1 MDDDLFSESEYIE
14 DEAAAFSESEAASS
28 VAELSITGDNWNINT
43 DALHQLDLDRS
54 KADAIQATWAAF
66 IRHAESKEA
75 AGEALYSALFE
86 SAPSLQPLFVTPRA
100 VQALRFMQG
109 ISNFVASVHSG
120 PNLKAAVETLG
131 FGHLNIEVTVPR
143 VIIFRDAII
152 ELLETE
158 AVDAWTTEAKD
169 AWGAMLSYI
178 GGGLIFIKANY
189 AERLRTLA
197 ESWKAANSR
206 GEDLQV
212 TEAERQKKEKE
223 EKKQRAAERERKKKE
238 ALEEGLDPDNMSEA
252 SGDSGGSGESAQS
265 GFSSS
270 SGQQNGQEQESRG
283 AFGSCLRLF
292 RRGGTSADA
301 QAKQGLGSAES
312 SSSKGKNNKEEKMG
326 MGGAAV
332 PKTFEEMFQWNA
344 AVMGLGNR
352 EWMQQI
358 LENFGAMVTHIADS
372 KRIQQETSVLAIK
385 IGKCNDQGA
394 INLAEFKSCMLAALR
409 QQLPKVWDTA
419 HEVAWNWLWDNI
431 EKQLKSL
438 MGHPLEWEYALHEFM
453 DTLSE
458 EQLYTYRKD
467 LYDRFFTAAPAG
479 QDFFKQSNTRLHF
492 IAEQVTKMTGELY
505 KDPWRMV
512 DEISALGLR
521 HVGFGIPTELFGPF
535 VTATVEVLA
544 RYAADYPLAL
554 EAFRWSL
561 GLIGQMLVQTI
572 TEGSTI
578 VMQAINVNSSAQ
590 VQKALSCAP
599 RGDRSKWVLIVEVGT
614 QSISP
619 LFWAIESSSLAAAR
633 AMLEDLLTI
642 RADRERYYYG
652 VEDLFRRHADIVQIL
667 CADAV
672 SLLPTFL
679 EGLVWRSRTTT
690 DGMRRVNY
698 YVKNL
703 LLDAQGAFPDGIK
716 NLVDVGDPQIISH
729 PVINLCSNALW
740 SGIVMKEFIFSKIWF
755 IVSLVLLISS
765 QTILTEFSD
774 SFAVRCVTL
783 VFRCGT
789 YLLTMLRLMA
799 QHVRDSF
806 RACRAGETVRVF
818 GCIPCPKY
826 LTEAHALCSF
836 FLMLLLVCMC
846 SHEPFFY
853 CAGVA
858 DWPRE
863 DCPAHVDTSFRYS
876 VFAMVAVALHWVLM
890 ADLAVFSTGLSAFVL
905 VCVHVGSEIGRFM
918 FALLFLLMTFAS
930 AISVLEHDYEDM
942 TDVTM
947 TLVALFSIT
956 LRLYEDDY
964 RDFQHDPILLCAVF
978 AFVTASAVLL
988 LNLLIAQL
996 NCSYVY
1002 IYANMVGYAR
1012 LKRCAVIVETLAHT
1026 REDNWSRFH
1035 STLGL
1040 DVPLEFGEGDVGMA
1054 GGIQDMEP
1062 ANAHLVTKDRILRFG
1077 GSCAAELQWPEDIT
1091 DKLEDE
1097 DEQIAKLEK
1106 LLKSALSKMQ
1116 SDKKQPK
1123 KNKSGSSSGG
1133 LGSGGM
1139 GGSGG
1144 GGSGRGSGGGSR
1156 GGSGSEREPEDD

>member
-1 MDDDLFSESEYIE
+1 MDDDLFSESEYI
-14 DEAAAFSESEAASS
+14 DEEQAGFSESEASS
-28 VAELSITGDNWNINT
+28 APEFSITGDTWNINT
-43 DALHQLDLDRS
+43 DSLPELQLDRS
-54 KADAIQATWAAF
+54 KADAIQATWGGF
-66 IRHAESKEA
+66 IRNSENKEA

-86 SAPSLQPLFVTPRA
+86 SSPSLQPLFVTPRA

-109 ISNFVASVHSG
+109 INNFVAQVHSG

-143 VIIFRDAII
+143 VMIFRDAII
-152 ELLETE
+152 ELLEIESGDT
-158 AVDAWTTEAKD
+158 WSTEAKD

-197 ESWKAANSR
+197 ESWKASNSR

-212 TEAERQKKEKE
+212 SEAERKKKDRE
-223 EKKQRAAERERKKKE
+223 EKKHRAAERERKKKE
-238 ALEEGLDPDNMSEA
+238 ASEQGLELDALSDA
-252 SGDSGGSGESAQS
+252 SGDSGGSGESGQS
-265 GFSSS
+265 GSSGQ
-270 SGQQNGQEQESRG
+270 SGQQNGRNAKQESQG
-283 AFGSCLRLF
+283 ACASCCRLF
-292 RRGGTSADA
+292 RRGGAGTSADA
-301 QAKQGLGSAES
+301 QANQGLGTAE
-312 SSSKGKNNKEEKMG
+312 SSSKGKSNKDAQ
-326 MGGAAV
+326 MGGTAV

-358 LENFGAMVTHIADS
+358 LENFGSMVTHIADS

-385 IGKCNDQGA
+385 IGKCNDQGI

-419 HEVAWNWLWDNI
+419 HEVAWNWFWDNI
-431 EKQLKSL
+431 EKQLKNL
-438 MGHPLEWEYALHEFM
+438 MGQPLEWEQSLNKFM
-453 DTLSE
+453 DVLSE
-458 EQLYTYRKD
+458 DQLYTYRKD

-492 IAEQVTKMTGELY
+492 IAEQVTKMTMELY
-505 KDPWRMV
+505 RDPWRMV

-535 VTATVEVLA
+535 VTANVEVMG
-544 RYAADYPLAL
+544 RYAVEYPAAL

-561 GLIGQMLVQTI
+561 GLIAQMLVQTI

-599 RGDRSKWVLIVEVGT
+599 RGDRSKWVLLVEVGT

-619 LFWAIESSSLAAAR
+619 LLWAIESSSLQAAK
-633 AMLEDLLTI
+633 AMLEDLLCI

-667 CADAV
+667 CAEAP

-679 EGLVWRSRTTT
+679 EGLVWRSRTAT

-698 YVKNL
+698 YVKNM
-703 LLDAQGAFPDGIK
+703 LLDAKGMFPGCIG

-729 PVINLCSNALW
+729 PVINLCSNILW
-740 SGIVMKEFIFSKIWF
+740 GGIVMKEFIFSKIWF
-755 IVSLVLLISS
+755 IVSLALLISS

-774 SFAVRCVTL
+774 SFTVRCVTL

-789 YLLTMLRLMA
+789 YLLTMLRLFV
-799 QHVRDSF
+799 QHFRDSF
-806 RACRAGETVRVF
+806 RACRAGEIVRVF
-818 GCIPCPKY
+818 GCLPVPKY
-826 LTEAHALCSF
+826 LSSDTYCLCSF
-836 FLMLLLVCMC
+836 LLMVLLVCMC

-863 DCPAHVDTSFRYS
+863 DCPEHSDTSFRYS
-876 VFAMVAVALHWVLM
+876 VFAMIAVALHWVLM

-918 FALLFLLMTFAS
+918 FALLFLLLTFAS
-930 AISVLEHDYEDM
+930 AISVLEHDYDDM

-964 RDFQHDPILLCAVF
+964 RDFQHDPILLTAVF
-978 AFVTASAVLL
+978 AFVTASAILL

-1012 LKRCAVIVETLAHT
+1012 LKRCEVIVETLSQT
-1026 REDNWSRFH
+1026 REDNWTRFH
-1035 STLGL
+1035 RTLGL
-1040 DVPLEFGEGDVGMA
+1040 DNPLEFGEGDVGMA

-1077 GSCAAELQWPEDIT
+1077 GSCAADLQWPEDLN
-1091 DKLEDE
+1091 DKLEDDE

-1106 LLKSALSKMQ
+1106 LLKSALTKLQ
-1116 SDKKQPK
+1116 TDKKSPK
-1123 KNKSGSSSGG
+1123 KKTGSSGG
-1133 LGSGGM
+1133 LGHSGN
-1139 GGSGG
+1139 
-1144 GGSGRGSGGGSR
+1144 GSGGGSGGSR
-1156 GGSGSEREPEDD
+1156 NGSGSEEEPSD